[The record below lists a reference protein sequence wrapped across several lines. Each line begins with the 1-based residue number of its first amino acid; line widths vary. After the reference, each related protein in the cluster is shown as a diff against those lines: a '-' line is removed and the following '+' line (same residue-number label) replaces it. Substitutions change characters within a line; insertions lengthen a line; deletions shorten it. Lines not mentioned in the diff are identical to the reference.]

1 MMDRPDQLS
10 LLNNLPGMAYRCH
23 HDAGRK
29 MLFASQGC
37 LELTGYTATDLT
49 ADQGIAFGSLIHKED
64 RPAVQK
70 EIEAAIKEN
79 RPYHCLYRLIT
90 ADKRERWVWE
100 TGRCTTDDD
109 ETSQT
114 LEGFVSDATEQF
126 AAVQHLEQR
135 TIERTRKL
143 SALYDI
149 LEMVGK
155 PAELSEVISESLK
168 RVLATTQGDAGFIH
182 LRAKTGKSLRLIARY
197 GISESTADKIGNV
210 SPQDGIVGWVSKKR
224 QALVI
229 PNINEDPRTVYLA
242 TDSHLKVYAGVPIA
256 TRERV
261 FGTLSVLGQDPA
273 QFGDE
278 EVDLLASIGEGI
290 GIVVENARL
299 RRHSERLLVVQER
312 NRLARELHDSVTQS
326 LYSLTLFAEAGRRTA
341 KAGKDEE
348 AADYFSQIGET
359 GQQALKEMRLLVHRL
374 RPSILSKEG
383 LIRAL
388 QHRLNS
394 VEGRAGVRHKLIVED
409 EIRLSPALEN
419 AVYQIAQE
427 ALNNALKHAIASE
440 VTVHLSIVDGQQVVL
455 LVEDNGRGFDTGT
468 ATESGGMGLTNMQER
483 TEMFDGQLTIQSVPS
498 QGTTVKAC
506 LKIAPKKPRRQDEF
520 GFEDLL

>member
-1 MMDRPDQLS
+1 MIDRQDQLA

-29 MLFASQGC
+29 LLFASEGC
-37 LELTGYTATDLT
+37 LELTGYPATELVG
-49 ADQGIAFGSLIHKED
+49 DQDIVYASLIHTED

-70 EIEAAIKEN
+70 EIEEAIKEK
-79 RPYHCLYRLIT
+79 RPYYCTYRLTT

-100 TGRCTTDDD
+100 TGRCTYDDD
-109 ETSQT
+109 DTPGY
-114 LEGFVSDATEQF
+114 LEGFVSDATNQIV
-126 AAVQHLEQR
+126 AVQQLEQR
-135 TIERTRKL
+135 ITDRTRKL

-149 LEMVGK
+149 LELAGK
-155 PAELSEVISESLK
+155 PAELSEVIKKSLQ
-168 RVLATTQGDAGFIH
+168 RVLAATQGEAGFIH
-182 LRAKTGKSLRLIARY
+182 LRAKTGKTLRLIAQY
-197 GISESTADKIGNV
+197 GIPESLAEKIGNV
-210 SPQDGIVGWVSKKR
+210 SPQDGLVSWVSRNR

-229 PNINEDPRTVYLA
+229 PNVNEDPRTVYLS

-256 TRERV
+256 TRERM
-261 FGTLSVLGQDPA
+261 FGTLSVLGRDPA
-273 QFGDE
+273 QFDAE
-278 EVDLLASIGEGI
+278 EVALLASIGEGI

-326 LYSLTLFAEAGRRTA
+326 LYSLTLFAEAGRRIA
-341 KAGKDEE
+341 KARKEEE

-383 LIRAL
+383 LVRAL

-394 VEGRAGVRHKLIVED
+394 VEGRAGVRHKMIVEN

-427 ALNNALKHAIASE
+427 ALNNALKHAMASE
-440 VTVHLSIVDGQQVVL
+440 VIVHLSIVDGQLVVL
-455 LVEDNGRGFDTGT
+455 QVEDNGRGFDPGT
-468 ATESGGMGLTNMQER
+468 AAVSDGMGLTNMQER
-483 TEMFDGQLTIQSVPS
+483 TEMFDGQLTIQSVPG
-498 QGTTVKAC
+498 QGTTVKAK
-506 LKIAPKKPRRQDEF
+506 LKVAPKKPRRQDEF

>member
-1 MMDRPDQLS
+1 MMDRQNQLS

-23 HDAGRK
+23 HDVGRK
-29 MLFASQGC
+29 LLFASQGC
-37 LELTGYTATDLT
+37 LELTGYTTAELT
-49 ADQGIAFGSLIHKED
+49 GNQSIAYSSLIHAED

-70 EIEAAIKEN
+70 DIEEAVKEK
-79 RPYHCLYRLIT
+79 RPYYCIYRLIT
-90 ADKRERWVWE
+90 ADKQERWVWE
-100 TGRCTTDDD
+100 TGRSTADDGGRPLI
-109 ETSQT
+109 
-114 LEGFVSDATEQF
+114 LEGFVSDATEQIV
-126 AAVQHLEQR
+126 AVRHLEQK
-135 TIERTRKL
+135 IIDRTRKL

-155 PAELSEVISESLK
+155 PAELSEVISQSLK
-168 RVLATTQGDAGFIH
+168 RVLAATQGDAGFIH
-182 LRAKTGKSLRLIARY
+182 LRAKTGKTLRLIARH
-197 GISESTADKIGNV
+197 GVPESMAEKIGNV
-210 SPQDGIVGWVSKKR
+210 SPRDGLVGWVSRNR

-242 TDSHLKVYAGVPIA
+242 SDSHLKVYAGVPIA

-273 QFGDE
+273 QLGDE

-326 LYSLTLFAEAGRRTA
+326 LYSLTLFAEAGRRRA
-341 KAGKDEE
+341 KAGNDEE

-374 RPSILSKEG
+374 RPSILSKES
-383 LIRAL
+383 LVRAL

-394 VEGRAGVRHKLIVED
+394 VEGRAGVRHTLIVEE

-427 ALNNALKHAIASE
+427 ALNNALKHAMASE
-440 VTVHLSIVDGQQVVL
+440 VTVHLSIVDDQQVVL
-455 LVEDNGRGFDTGT
+455 LVEDNGRGFDAGT
-468 ATESGGMGLTNMQER
+468 AAESDGMGLTSMQER
-483 TEMFDGQLTIQSVPS
+483 TEMFDGQLTIQSVPG

-506 LKIAPKKPRRQDEF
+506 LNIAPKKPRRHDEF
-520 GFEDLL
+520 GFEDLI